1 MANVM
6 VGDMSLLAH
15 CSAFLDPFAR
25 LLGMDGVILMAF
37 ILGFP
42 ANEVVFPIII
52 MAYMAGGTL
61 TDRAICRRAHPADG
75 KRLDPCDRGMYHA
88 VFPDALA
95 LLHHLHDDTQGNGK
109 PQMDGGVLPHPYGR
123 RDAPLFSGILRG
135 EAVRRRLT
143 WRK

>member
-1 MANVM
+1 MHHHHGLYGGGDTDRYGQS
-6 VGDMSLLAH
+6 VGD
-15 CSAFLDPFAR
+15 
-25 LLGMDGVILMAF
+25 
-37 ILGFP
+37 
-42 ANEVVFPIII
+42 
-52 MAYMAGGTL
+52 
-61 TDRAICRRAHPADG
+61 AHPADG